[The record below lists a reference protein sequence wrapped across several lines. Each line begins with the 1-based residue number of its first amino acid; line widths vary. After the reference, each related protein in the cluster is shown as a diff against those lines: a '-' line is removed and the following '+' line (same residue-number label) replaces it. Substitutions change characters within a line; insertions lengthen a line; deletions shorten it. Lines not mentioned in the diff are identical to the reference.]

1 MVLNKKQEFRFI
13 PKAGQIWRDLTPKT
27 EKCLFPTFQ
36 GKTDHLLINP
46 SEKQRKNQKASV
58 HHWGWLIRRI
68 FFLSPSFWDRV
79 RSSIEWCHITGRE
92 TENCAHT
99 AHSYRRCWNREGI
112 QRKPVKSV
120 DLQNGLEVFSVFFC
134 VWKQKCGCSLVSR
147 CLNYVLWK

>member
-68 FFLSPSFWDRV
+68 FFYHHLFETGLDQVLSDV
-79 RSSIEWCHITGRE
+79 ILQAETG
-92 TENCAHT
+92 NCAHT
-99 AHSYRRCWNREGI
+99 AHSSRRCWNREGI